1 MAGIL
6 RIAFAV
12 LLVGTI
18 ATAPAFAGVPVTPVP
33 LSEPADESA
42 GEPLDRGQR
51 AVAAERPP
59 IAGRRQAP
67 PTRPVPMARPTVP
80 AAGPFDLSVPLHVR
94 FCVWRE

>member
-18 ATAPAFAGVPVTPVP
+18 ATAPAYAGVPVTPVP
-33 LSEPADESA
+33 LSEPTDESA
-42 GEPLDRGQR
+42 GDPLDRGLR
-51 AVAAERPP
+51 AVTAERPP
-59 IAGRRQAP
+59 VAGRRPAP
-67 PTRPVPMARPTVP
+67 PTRPGPVARPTLP
-80 AAGPFDLSVPLHVR
+80 RTGPFDLSVPPHVR